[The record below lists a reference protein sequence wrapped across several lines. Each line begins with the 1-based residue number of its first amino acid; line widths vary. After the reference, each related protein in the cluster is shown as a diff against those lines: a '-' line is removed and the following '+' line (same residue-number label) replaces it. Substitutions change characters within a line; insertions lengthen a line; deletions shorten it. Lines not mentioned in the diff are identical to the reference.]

1 MGLSIK
7 ANNVIFFP
15 YWRRIFPIL
24 FLVLFPF
31 FVSAQKI
38 ISITVNES
46 INPSSAEFIHQ
57 GIIKAQEENA
67 QCLIIN
73 LNTPGGLLTSTREI
87 VKNMMQSSVP
97 VIVFVSPSGAHAGS
111 AGVFITMAANIAVM
125 APGTNIGAAHP
136 VSLTGKSDQVMNE
149 KGTNDAAA
157 FLRSIAN
164 KRGRN
169 VVWAEDA
176 VRLSASITEKEA
188 LENNVINLIAINEK
202 DLLQQ
207 LNGMQIIINNKTTT
221 LQTSN
226 ATIEVLE
233 MGFFQKVLS
242 RMSDPNIAYIIM
254 MLGFFGVLF
263 ELFSPGAIFPGIVGV
278 IFLILAF
285 YSMSSMPVNYA
296 GIGLILFGIILFLL
310 EIKVI
315 SHGML
320 AIGGII
326 SVLLGSMILFRTSP
340 QENFVALS
348 WSVIISVTAV
358 STLFFIFLVTMGLR
372 AQRTFDA
379 TGVNSMIGK
388 IARTISELNPDGQ
401 VIFMGENWRASS
413 IGEKIPEN
421 QNVVVKEIKGLTLY
435 VEHAIENHL
444 S

>member
-1 MGLSIK
+1 MV
-7 ANNVIFFP
+7 A
-15 YWRRIFPIL
+15 
-24 FLVLFPF
+24 FPF
-31 FVSAQKI
+31 FLSAQKVL
-38 ISITVNES
+38 SITVNES

-57 GIIKAQEENA
+57 AIVKAQQENA
-67 QCLIIN
+67 ECLIIN

-87 VKNMMQSSVP
+87 VKNMMQSEVP
-97 VIVFVSPSGAHAGS
+97 VIVYVSPSGSHAGS

-136 VSLTGKSDQVMNE
+136 VTLTGKSDEVMNE

-157 FLRSIAN
+157 FLRTIAN

-176 VRLSASITEKEA
+176 VRQSASITEKEA
-188 LENNVINLIAINEK
+188 LENNVINLIATNQA
-202 DLLQQ
+202 DLLKQ
-207 LNGMQIIINNKTTT
+207 LNGMQVVLNNSTKT

-226 ATIEVLE
+226 AKVEVLE

-242 RMSDPNIAYIIM
+242 RISDPNIAYIMM
-254 MLGFFGVLF
+254 MLGFFGLIF

-278 IFLILAF
+278 ILLILAF

-310 EIKVI
+310 EIKI
-315 SHGML
+315 TSHGL
-320 AIGGII
+320 LSIGGII

-348 WSVIISVTAV
+348 WSVIISVTVV
-358 STLFFIFLVTMGLR
+358 SGLFFLFLITMGLR
-372 AQRTFDA
+372 AQRYKTVS
-379 TGVNSMIGK
+379 GVSSMIGK
-388 IARTISELNPDGQ
+388 AARTISALNPVGQ
-401 VIFMGENWRASS
+401 VLFMGENWKAESLS
-413 IGEKIPEN
+413 GNISLN

-435 VEHAIENHL
+435 VEAAIENNL